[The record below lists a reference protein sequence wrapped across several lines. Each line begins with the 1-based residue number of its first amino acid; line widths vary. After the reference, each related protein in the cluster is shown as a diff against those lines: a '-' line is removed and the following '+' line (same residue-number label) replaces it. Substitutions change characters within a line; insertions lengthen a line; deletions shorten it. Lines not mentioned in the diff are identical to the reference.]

1 MRMIRAVLIAAA
13 LTAVASPQIAAQG
26 AGTYIDLGT
35 LGGTRTTPIAIND
48 LGEVVGLSSI
58 AGDLVQRPFLWIN
71 GSMQELD
78 LLPGH
83 TSGHARAINNRQQV
97 VGMSIPPGIFGFF
110 DSRAVLWENGS
121 VIDLNTP
128 ATAGAGVVLAAALGI
143 NDAGQIVGYGF
154 KPGLVQFAF
163 LWDRGVVTEL
173 ETLGG
178 GNAAAASINSFG
190 QIAGL
195 AATSGGVSHAV
206 TWTNGVIKDLGGGG
220 GGSAGFNVANALND
234 FGEAAG
240 SWVTAGGVIPMFWDA
255 AGTPVPLPM
264 IGTDG
269 SAFDINNIRQIAGTS
284 SGAAVVWQEGAALD
298 LDNLASVPAGGSLAA
313 ATAINNVGQVVGW
326 TDALRGFLVQL
337 PVPAA
342 AVAAAIGSLV
352 TDAGTQV
359 SLLAKINGAT
369 GSPIAECNALRA
381 AANEIAA
388 QSGRKIPADIAA
400 QLLEAIDRAR
410 AGCP

>member
-13 LTAVASPQIAAQG
+13 LTAVASPQIAAQS
-26 AGTYIDLGT
+26 AGTYVDLGT

-48 LGEVVGLSSI
+48 LGEVVGLSSL
-58 AGDLVQRPFLWIN
+58 AGDLVQRPFLWVDGTMN
-71 GSMQELD
+71 ELD

-83 TSGHARAINNRQQV
+83 TSGQARGLNNRQQV
-97 VGMSIPPGIFGFF
+97 VGMSIPPGFLGFF

-121 VIDLNTP
+121 VIDLNTA
-128 ATAGAGVVLAAALGI
+128 ATAGAGVVLAAAFGI

-154 KPGLVQFAF
+154 KPGIVQFAF

-173 ETLGG
+173 GTLGG
-178 GNAAAASINSFG
+178 ANSAAASINSFG

-220 GGSAGFNVANALND
+220 GGSAGFNVANGLND

-255 AGTPVPLPM
+255 AGAPMSLPLL
-264 IGTDG
+264 GSDG
-269 SAFDINNIRQIAGTS
+269 NAFDINNIRQIAGTS
-284 SGAAVVWQEGAALD
+284 AGAAVVWQEGSAVD
-298 LDNLASVPAGGSLAA
+298 LDSVASVPGSLAA
-313 ATAINNVGQVVGW
+313 ATAINNIGQVVGW
-326 TDALRGFLVQL
+326 TDGLRGFLVQL

-342 AVAAAIGSLV
+342 GVAAAIGSLV
-352 TDAGTQV
+352 SDAGTQA
-359 SLLAKINGAT
+359 SLLAKINGAAGT
-369 GSPIAECNALRA
+369 PTAECNALRA
-381 AANEIAA
+381 AANEIEA
-388 QSGRKIPADIAA
+388 QSGKKIPTNTAA

-410 AGCP
+410 ADCQ